1 MYLNNIKLYKY
12 RSYDYLD
19 LPFKKGINVISG
31 KNAQGKT
38 NIIEAISYFSSLR
51 SHRFVMDKDLIKE
64 GNEKGMMKIEYNR
77 RKEENMK
84 VILDSSSKSIK
95 KEIYKNNIKMQRTDF
110 LGNFYSVLFSPE
122 DLNLIKGEKEL
133 RRKFIDTDILQLRP
147 NFYNIT
153 KLYNSVLLQRNKI
166 LKGEIKKDSDALL
179 EIYTKKLINYGCEI
193 MLYRSLYIERLKET
207 AKKIYKE
214 ITNDKRELLI
224 KYKSFFEIE
233 DSENKKEII
242 KKFNEEYE
250 KIKEEEKIKK
260 TTLIG
265 PHKDDIEFLLDGKNA
280 KIYASQGQQ
289 RTIILALKLSEL
301 IFIKELTGEEPVLLL
316 DDILSELDKER
327 QEKLFYYIKGYQTII
342 TVTDAQEINKKDINL
357 IKVENSKILI

>member
-1 MYLNNIKLYKY
+1 MYLSNLKLYKF
-12 RSYDYLD
+12 RSYEYLD
-19 LPFKKGINVISG
+19 LSFKKGINVIFG

-51 SHRFVMDKDLIKE
+51 SHRFVMDRDLIKE
-64 GNEKGMMKIEYNR
+64 GYEKAMMKIEYKSK
-77 RKEENMK
+77 KENDMK
-84 VILDSSSKSIK
+84 VIINKASK
-95 KEIYKNNIKMQRTDF
+95 KEIFKNNIKTEKSDF

-147 NFYNIT
+147 NFYNIL
-153 KLYNSVLLQRNKI
+153 KSYNSILLQRNKI
-166 LKGEIKKDSDALL
+166 LKDEKLNNLL
-179 EIYTKKLINYGCEI
+179 FEVYTEKLINYGCDI

-207 AKKIYKE
+207 AKKIYRE
-214 ITNDKRELLI
+214 ISNDKRELII
-224 KYKSFFEIE
+224 KYKSFFEID
-233 DSENKKEII
+233 DSENKKKINDDF
-242 KKFNEEYE
+242 KKEYE
-250 KIKEEEKIKK
+250 KYKNEEILRR

-301 IFIKELTGEEPVLLL
+301 IFMKELTGISPVLLL

-342 TVTDAQEINKKDINL
+342 TVTDSQEIKEKNFNM
-357 IKVENSKILI
+357 IKVENSKIVD